1 LIIQIRRRGDGIL
14 AHELIA
20 STSIWPESPR
30 ADAAATGRVRHELIT
45 GNAGDN
51 GGLIAAARN
60 RVRVVIS
67 DHLPH
72 TTTACGSAPS
82 GLTKLSKLLSETV
95 LSDLPV
101 ENVSLDDAVE
111 FCKKLSELP
120 EEKKAGRVY
129 HLPTEAQWEYAC
141 LAGSKTI
148 YSFDDG
154 EGLLP
159 E

>member
-30 ADAAATGRVRHELIT
+30 ADAVATGRVGQELNT

-51 GGLIAAARN
+51 AGLIAEARN
-60 RVRVVIS
+60 RVRMPDS
-67 DHLPH
+67 KHPPR

-95 LSDLPV
+95 LSETVLV
-101 ENVSLDDAVE
+101 LDGYFNGGDAN
-111 FCKKLSELP
+111 
-120 EEKKAGRVY
+120 R
-129 HLPTEAQWEYAC
+129 
-141 LAGSKTI
+141 
-148 YSFDDG
+148 
-154 EGLLP
+154 
-159 E
+159 